1 MSCYCWSWCSLH
13 RRTNAGIVW
22 VSAPGDYATFNSN
35 HTPDGTMM
43 PLADRLAVTRNRPTG
58 FDWMRLLLATSIILW
73 HTLALSYGE
82 AGERPYLVSPLW
94 RPPVVALLGMF
105 FCLSGFLVAG

>member
-35 HTPDGTMM
+35 HTPDGTVRGDVD
-43 PLADRLAVTRNRPTG
+43 LSFGGGRLGPVLLQVSV
-58 FDWMRLLLATSIILW
+58 RLLLP
-73 HTLALSYGE
+73 HDLADEL
-82 AGERPYLVSPLW
+82 AVLCHCPVER
-94 RPPVVALLGMF
+94 GQ
-105 FCLSGFLVAG
+105 VAGQGLVDCKCPKAFHCVA